1 MKSLYLILI
10 LICCLGCGVFA
21 QVPLMNSNASS
32 TSTIFLDFDGQTV
45 KHYLWRNDTSFVCAP
60 SGLSNTQITE
70 VFNRVSEDYRPFNI
84 NVTTDST
91 KFLSTLAT
99 KRTRIIVTPTSSWY
113 PGVGGVAYIGSFTWG
128 DNTPGFVFSD
138 KLYYNPKYIGE
149 CSSHES
155 GHTLGLDHQSRY
167 NSSCGLTE
175 TYNSGVGSSEQTA
188 WAPVMGNSYG
198 KNMTGW
204 NVGPTPYGCTTSED
218 NLNIIAT
225 SNGFSYR
232 TDDFGNTVAINS
244 TELSANNFAVDGIIS
259 TTSDKDVMK
268 FSVTTNTNF
277 KIDVLPFRLDATNNG
292 ANLDAKVEIYNGNR
306 TLINT
311 YNPPTTMNVSIDTTL
326 NTGTYYLSISGVGN
340 NFAPQ
345 YGSLG
350 SYRVSGA
357 SLTVLPIRDIALTG
371 QVSAG
376 QHQLS
381 WNIVSEDAISSQDI
395 EVSSDGTTF
404 NFLTAP
410 ATTVRSYSYKPLL
423 TGTLY
428 YRLKATSVHAQVF
441 YSNVLTLKSN
451 QKPRNLRVST
461 FVQQQI
467 TVQTAESFSY
477 VLTDANGR
485 TIKTGRGAQGSTF
498 IDISNSPAGIYIL
511 QMVTPSG
518 DFTERIVKQ

>member
-1 MKSLYLILI
+1 MKSLYLSLI

-91 KFLSTLAT
+91 KFLSTLPT
-99 KRTRIIVTPTSSWY
+99 KRTRIIVTPTSNWY
-113 PGVGGVAYIGSFTWG
+113 PGVGGGAYIGSFTWG

-175 TYNSGVGSSEQTA
+175 TYNSGVGTTEQTA

-232 TDDFGNTVAINS
+232 TDDFGDAVLTGS
-244 TELSANNFAVDGIIS
+244 FQLPANNFVADGIIS

-292 ANLDAKVEIYNGNR
+292 ANLDTKVEIYNGNR

-311 YNPPTTMNVSIDTTL
+311 YNPAATMNVSIDTTL
-326 NTGTYYLSISGVGN
+326 NAGTYFLSISGVGN

-357 SLTVLPIRDIALTG
+357 SLSVLPIRDIALTG

-381 WNIVSEDAISSQDI
+381 WNIVSDDAIASQEI

-410 ATTVRSYSYKPLL
+410 AATGRSYSYKPLQ
-423 TGTLY
+423 TVTLY

-451 QKPRNLRVST
+451 QKPRTLRVST

-467 TVQTAESFSY
+467 TVQTAENFSY

-485 TIKTGRGAQGSTF
+485 TLKTGKGAQGSTF

-518 DFTERIVKQ
+518 NFTERIVKQ